1 MGANLIRFRARS
13 DLVARDTAAL
23 LADQLREMPEAQMP
37 LAARAAL
44 LNALQRVTHPDT
56 EQSIWAG
63 GFFMLS
69 RTQTELVWDAI
80 RRLPASARPNQVRH
94 AFDLVV
100 LNLRQDTGEVMLTR
114 DDFSKRI
121 GTASRNISTI
131 MGTLETMGVLRRE
144 RRRIDGVQGRG
155 QAVYFINPHVG
166 WNGSLEVRKDEAA
179 ETPPPLLTLMQGGRS
194 S

>member
-1 MGANLIRFRARS
+1 MGAKLIRFRSRR

-23 LADQLREMPEAQMP
+23 LAGQLKEMPEAQMP
-37 LAARAAL
+37 AAARAAL

-56 EQSIWAG
+56 EQSIWNG

-69 RTQTELVWDAI
+69 RVQTAVVWDAI
-80 RRLPASARPNQVRH
+80 RKLPASARPHQVRH

-114 DDFSKRI
+114 DELAEQI
-121 GTASRNISTI
+121 GTAPRNISTI
-131 MGTLETMGVLRRE
+131 MGTLETMGVVRRE
-144 RRRIDGVQGRG
+144 RRRIEGVQGRG
-155 QAVYFINPHVG
+155 QAVYLINPHVG

-179 ETPPPLLTLMQGGRS
+179 ETTPPLLTVMQGGRV
-194 S
+194 